1 MHDNEGSDKK
11 TCCWY
16 SKYKR
21 DPVGPLEAEIHHAP
35 EHEIWDDRIG
45 DLSQAVRKAWVF
57 ILAQCFAP
65 QRRVRFQWHRHMIV
79 SISSA
84 ASLSWSPSVTAMC
97 DGG

>member
-65 QRRVRFQWHRHMIV
+65 QRRVRFQ
-79 SISSA
+79 
-84 ASLSWSPSVTAMC
+84 
-97 DGG
+97 